1 MKTLFFVLLI
11 AAFFQTTFLPINLVL
26 IIIITRSLAYE
37 EALNYYLAIY
47 AGIILGVLS
56 STNLGIYGII
66 FLANVKLAHLL
77 RKLPVTANVFTVVVI
92 SFALFLSTA
101 FFEMI
106 FLKNS
111 INFQK
116 ILIESAISLPI
127 FIIIRI
133 WEERFIVRPN
143 VKLKIREQ

>member
-1 MKTLFFVLLI
+1 MKTFLFILTL
-11 AAFFQTTFLPINLVL
+11 AALFQTTFLPVNLCL

-37 EALNYYLAIY
+37 EPLNYYLALY
-47 AGIILGVLS
+47 AGIILGILS

-92 SFALFLSTA
+92 SFVLFLLTA
-101 FFEMI
+101 FLEMI

-111 INFQK
+111 INIQK
-116 ILIESAISLPI
+116 ILIESAISLPM

-143 VKLKIREQ
+143 VKLKIRE